1 MDAGNL
7 RKVRLNPELIQLS
20 ASRSDDRAVK
30 KKKNLRVFIYK
41 GSSGHTTTP
50 ILPILDD
57 FAVGSHGPIAVLGR
71 AARKDRRRAHDFL
84 VVVSTDAGG
93 DVV

>member
-30 KKKNLRVFIYK
+30 KKNLRVFIYK
-41 GSSGHTTTP
+41 GSSGQTTIP

-57 FAVGSHGPIAVLGR
+57 FAVGSQ
-71 AARKDRRRAHDFL
+71 
-84 VVVSTDAGG
+84 
-93 DVV
+93 